1 MGCGCNEQHNSN
13 CFCQCENLEIPQ
25 GPTGLQGIQGATGA
39 AGAAGAAG
47 ADGADAFNA
56 QLSSYAVAINL
67 ADTTGAFAGVP
78 PVAYK
83 YYNNT
88 ITTVFSLTEGGVPVA
103 IDVANMALTYG
114 GEVNL
119 ATIANVAGGIKLT
132 LVRGLN
138 TPTSNY
144 GYVDMTYTHGALT
157 FVKRFN
163 VVYVHDGDTF
173 LVGEDDPTAVTD
185 PIEGNTLVT
194 KAGQFMKYQ
203 GGAWVQ
209 ILDIHQTTT
218 KSVILTGALYTLNLT
233 STDERIISLTGSGT
247 VNNNIAINLPVAGCT
262 SGTEFKVLY
271 NASMTEGT
279 GVITVFGVVIPA
291 TLYGES
297 FNISATYDGTTW
309 VVNTAISEAMFKTF
323 GNLCFSITP
332 TPGSSSITYNVIDTK
347 SAEVTYMI
355 DPPLSTDNDI
365 VFYLGDL
372 ITNLSSLY
380 TRKIHFIVKNKITTD
395 RFTATPRVVR
405 FTYRRNGSALII
417 GIPQTIYNANTPYD
431 NLNVRNYLEK
441 SSGTITPTT
450 AAFQT
455 IEFYKMTS
463 VVIDYTKLASADYKD
478 YMAILHQ
485 EKVLWMY
492 DGAIVTDVTEVYY
505 I

>member
-13 CFCQCENLEIPQ
+13 CFCQCENLDVPQ

-119 ATIANVAGGIKLT
+119 ATIANVAGGIELT

-163 VVYVHDGDTF
+163 VVYVQDGVDFQVGIDDTSYI
-173 LVGEDDPTAVTD
+173 TD
-185 PIEGNTLVT
+185 PQEGMELLT
-194 KAGQFMKYQ
+194 KSGQMMRYQ
-203 GGAWVQ
+203 GGAWIQ
-209 ILDIHQTTT
+209 TFDIHQTAT
-218 KSVILTGALYTLNLT
+218 KAVVLTGASYTLNLT
-233 STDERIISLTGSGT
+233 ATDERIISLTGSGI
-247 VNNNIAINLPVAGCT
+247 VNNNITINLPVAGCT

-271 NASMTEGT
+271 DANMTAGT
-279 GVITVFGVVIPA
+279 GYIKIFDNYIPYEWYNQQLTISAYFNGTAWSTVITTSLSQGIRIA
-291 TLYGES
+291 
-297 FNISATYDGTTW
+297 
-309 VVNTAISEAMFKTF
+309 KT
-323 GNLCFSITP
+323 
-332 TPGSSSITYNVIDTK
+332 
-347 SAEVTYMI
+347 
-355 DPPLSTDNDI
+355 
-365 VFYLGDL
+365 
-372 ITNLSSLY
+372 
-380 TRKIHFIVKNKITTD
+380 
-395 RFTATPRVVR
+395 
-405 FTYRRNGSALII
+405 
-417 GIPQTIYNANTPYD
+417 
-431 NLNVRNYLEK
+431 
-441 SSGTITPTT
+441 TITPTQLAALNVSDVILSFNILGLTHRAIFPISCTVLAPVSSTPYVLTDILQLYYTYGDSDGGYEIDIFPVTGFSNSST
-450 AAFQT
+450 ASETTA
-455 IEFYKMTS
+455 I
-463 VVIDYTKLASADYKD
+463 TKSRLATWSNGDWKQLSIKSKTGSAITGGD
-478 YMAILHQ
+478 ATL
-485 EKVLWMY
+485 
-492 DGAIVTDVTEVYY
+492 EVYIVY
-505 I
+505 FAL